1 MNPLRSI
8 IYIIGIVAVL
18 TSCQGGNN
26 RVATLEKGD
35 TVRFDYATLLT
46 VVRYSDHTHVEI
58 ANPWV
63 KGSVLRSYDISRPL
77 GKAVVTTTAHCQL
90 LTWLGKSSA
99 IAGVCDSRYI
109 GVDEVRKRLVA
120 GKTVDCGNSMN
131 PDVFG
136 INGGAGLGVALVML
150 LAGGS
155 VTLGT
160 LGVTGNVAILAA
172 AFAGAMAVMAI
183 ILFSSTL
190 VRDGVMLLVIGIMV
204 GYLSS
209 SVVTLLNYSATEQ
222 GIRSFMLWGMGSLDG
237 VTPSLLPLYVTITLA
252 ALVLSLLMVKPLNL
266 LSLGDNYARNL
277 GLNTRRARNYALLLT
292 GLLTAVVTAYCGPIA
307 FIGLAVPH
315 IARLLTVTDDM
326 RRLLPITMLTGA
338 VVTMAC
344 HLLCFV
350 PGEAGMLPLNAVTPL
365 IGAPVIIYVII
376 RKR

>member
-1 MNPLRSI
+1 MACLFMAGLMTGSVSIPCSAVWHVLVGDKAAVSESWRFIILESRLPQMVTAMLSGACLATAGLMMQTVFRNPL
-8 IYIIGIVAVL
+8 
-18 TSCQGGNN
+18 
-26 RVATLEKGD
+26 
-35 TVRFDYATLLT
+35 
-46 VVRYSDHTHVEI
+46 
-58 ANPWV
+58 
-63 KGSVLRSYDISRPL
+63 
-77 GKAVVTTTAHCQL
+77 
-90 LTWLGKSSA
+90 
-99 IAGVCDSRYI
+99 AG
-109 GVDEVRKRLVA
+109 
-120 GKTVDCGNSMN
+120 

-237 VTPSLLPLYVTITLA
+237 VTPLLLPLYVTIRLA

-266 LSLGDNYARNL
+266 LSLGD
-277 GLNTRRARNYALLLT
+277 NYALLLT

-338 VVTMAC
+338 VITMAC

>member
-1 MNPLRSI
+1 MACLFMAGLMTGSVSIPCSAVWRVLVGDEADVSESWRFIILESRLPQMVTAMLSGACLATAGLMMQTVFRNPL
-8 IYIIGIVAVL
+8 
-18 TSCQGGNN
+18 
-26 RVATLEKGD
+26 
-35 TVRFDYATLLT
+35 
-46 VVRYSDHTHVEI
+46 
-58 ANPWV
+58 
-63 KGSVLRSYDISRPL
+63 
-77 GKAVVTTTAHCQL
+77 
-90 LTWLGKSSA
+90 
-99 IAGVCDSRYI
+99 AG
-109 GVDEVRKRLVA
+109 
-120 GKTVDCGNSMN
+120 

-237 VTPSLLPLYVTITLA
+237 VTPLLLPLYVTITLA

-338 VVTMAC
+338 VITMAC

>member
-1 MNPLRSI
+1 MAGLMTGSVSIPCSAVWRVLIGEDEGVSESWRFIILESRLPQMVTAMLSGACLATAGLMMQTVFRNPL
-8 IYIIGIVAVL
+8 
-18 TSCQGGNN
+18 
-26 RVATLEKGD
+26 
-35 TVRFDYATLLT
+35 
-46 VVRYSDHTHVEI
+46 
-58 ANPWV
+58 
-63 KGSVLRSYDISRPL
+63 
-77 GKAVVTTTAHCQL
+77 
-90 LTWLGKSSA
+90 
-99 IAGVCDSRYI
+99 AG
-109 GVDEVRKRLVA
+109 
-120 GKTVDCGNSMN
+120 

-150 LAGGS
+150 LAGGC

-266 LSLGDNYARNL
+266 LSLGENYARNL

>member
-1 MNPLRSI
+1 MACLFMAGLMTGSVSIPCSAVWRVLIGEDEGVSESWRFIILESRLPQMVTAMLSGACLATAGLMMQTVFRNPL
-8 IYIIGIVAVL
+8 
-18 TSCQGGNN
+18 
-26 RVATLEKGD
+26 
-35 TVRFDYATLLT
+35 
-46 VVRYSDHTHVEI
+46 
-58 ANPWV
+58 
-63 KGSVLRSYDISRPL
+63 
-77 GKAVVTTTAHCQL
+77 
-90 LTWLGKSSA
+90 
-99 IAGVCDSRYI
+99 AG
-109 GVDEVRKRLVA
+109 
-120 GKTVDCGNSMN
+120 

-160 LGVTGNVAILAA
+160 HGVTGNVAILAA
-172 AFAGAMAVMAI
+172 AFAGAMAVMVI

-266 LSLGDNYARNL
+266 LSLGENYARNL

-338 VVTMAC
+338 VVTMVC

>member
-1 MNPLRSI
+1 MSESWRFIILESRLPQMVTAMLSGACLATAGLMMQTVFRNPL
-8 IYIIGIVAVL
+8 
-18 TSCQGGNN
+18 
-26 RVATLEKGD
+26 
-35 TVRFDYATLLT
+35 
-46 VVRYSDHTHVEI
+46 
-58 ANPWV
+58 
-63 KGSVLRSYDISRPL
+63 
-77 GKAVVTTTAHCQL
+77 
-90 LTWLGKSSA
+90 
-99 IAGVCDSRYI
+99 AG
-109 GVDEVRKRLVA
+109 
-120 GKTVDCGNSMN
+120 

-237 VTPSLLPLYVTITLA
+237 VSPSLLPLYVTITLA

>member
-1 MNPLRSI
+1 MACLFMAGLMTGSVSIPCLAVWRVLIGEDEGVSESWRFIILESRLPQMVTAMLSGSCLATAGLMMQTVFRNPL
-8 IYIIGIVAVL
+8 
-18 TSCQGGNN
+18 
-26 RVATLEKGD
+26 
-35 TVRFDYATLLT
+35 
-46 VVRYSDHTHVEI
+46 
-58 ANPWV
+58 
-63 KGSVLRSYDISRPL
+63 
-77 GKAVVTTTAHCQL
+77 
-90 LTWLGKSSA
+90 
-99 IAGVCDSRYI
+99 AG
-109 GVDEVRKRLVA
+109 
-120 GKTVDCGNSMN
+120 
-131 PDVFG
+131 PDVFC

>member
-1 MNPLRSI
+1 MACLFMAGLMTGSVSIPCLAVWRVLIGEDEGVSESWRFIILESRLPQMVTAMLSGSCLATAGLMMQTVFRNPL
-8 IYIIGIVAVL
+8 
-18 TSCQGGNN
+18 
-26 RVATLEKGD
+26 
-35 TVRFDYATLLT
+35 
-46 VVRYSDHTHVEI
+46 
-58 ANPWV
+58 
-63 KGSVLRSYDISRPL
+63 
-77 GKAVVTTTAHCQL
+77 
-90 LTWLGKSSA
+90 
-99 IAGVCDSRYI
+99 AG
-109 GVDEVRKRLVA
+109 
-120 GKTVDCGNSMN
+120 

-160 LGVTGNVAILAA
+160 LGVTGNVAILVA

-252 ALVLSLLMVKPLNL
+252 ALVLSQLMVKPLNL

-277 GLNTRRARNYALLLT
+277 GLNTRRARNYALMLT

>member
-1 MNPLRSI
+1 MACLFMVGLMTGSVSIPCSAVWRVLIGEDEGVSESWRFIILESRLPQMVTAMLSGACLATAGLMMQTVFRNPL
-8 IYIIGIVAVL
+8 
-18 TSCQGGNN
+18 
-26 RVATLEKGD
+26 
-35 TVRFDYATLLT
+35 
-46 VVRYSDHTHVEI
+46 
-58 ANPWV
+58 
-63 KGSVLRSYDISRPL
+63 
-77 GKAVVTTTAHCQL
+77 
-90 LTWLGKSSA
+90 
-99 IAGVCDSRYI
+99 AG
-109 GVDEVRKRLVA
+109 
-120 GKTVDCGNSMN
+120 

-338 VVTMAC
+338 VITMAC

>member
-1 MNPLRSI
+1 MACLFMAGLMTGSVSIPCLAVWRVLIGEDEGVSESWRFIILESRLPQMVTAMLSGACLATAGLMMQTVFRNPL
-8 IYIIGIVAVL
+8 
-18 TSCQGGNN
+18 
-26 RVATLEKGD
+26 
-35 TVRFDYATLLT
+35 
-46 VVRYSDHTHVEI
+46 
-58 ANPWV
+58 
-63 KGSVLRSYDISRPL
+63 
-77 GKAVVTTTAHCQL
+77 
-90 LTWLGKSSA
+90 
-99 IAGVCDSRYI
+99 AG
-109 GVDEVRKRLVA
+109 
-120 GKTVDCGNSMN
+120 

-326 RRLLPITMLTGA
+326 RRLLPITMRTGA

>member
-1 MNPLRSI
+1 MACLFMAGLMTGSVSIPCSAVWRVLIGEDEGVSESWRFIILESRLPQMVTAMLSGACLATAGLMMQTVFRNPL
-8 IYIIGIVAVL
+8 
-18 TSCQGGNN
+18 
-26 RVATLEKGD
+26 
-35 TVRFDYATLLT
+35 
-46 VVRYSDHTHVEI
+46 
-58 ANPWV
+58 
-63 KGSVLRSYDISRPL
+63 
-77 GKAVVTTTAHCQL
+77 
-90 LTWLGKSSA
+90 
-99 IAGVCDSRYI
+99 AG
-109 GVDEVRKRLVA
+109 
-120 GKTVDCGNSMN
+120 

-155 VTLGT
+155 VTLGM

-266 LSLGDNYARNL
+266 LSLGENYARNL

>member
-1 MNPLRSI
+1 MACLFMAGLMTGSVSIPCSAVWRVLVGDKADVSESWRFIILESRLPQMVTAMLSGACLATAGLMMQTVFRNPL
-8 IYIIGIVAVL
+8 
-18 TSCQGGNN
+18 
-26 RVATLEKGD
+26 
-35 TVRFDYATLLT
+35 
-46 VVRYSDHTHVEI
+46 
-58 ANPWV
+58 
-63 KGSVLRSYDISRPL
+63 
-77 GKAVVTTTAHCQL
+77 
-90 LTWLGKSSA
+90 
-99 IAGVCDSRYI
+99 AG
-109 GVDEVRKRLVA
+109 
-120 GKTVDCGNSMN
+120 

-237 VTPSLLPLYVTITLA
+237 VTPLLLPLYVTITLA

>member
-1 MNPLRSI
+1 MACLFMAGLMTGSVSIPCSAVWRVLIGEDEGVSESWRFIILESRLPQMVTAMLSGSCLATAGLMMQTVFRNPL
-8 IYIIGIVAVL
+8 
-18 TSCQGGNN
+18 
-26 RVATLEKGD
+26 
-35 TVRFDYATLLT
+35 
-46 VVRYSDHTHVEI
+46 
-58 ANPWV
+58 
-63 KGSVLRSYDISRPL
+63 
-77 GKAVVTTTAHCQL
+77 
-90 LTWLGKSSA
+90 
-99 IAGVCDSRYI
+99 AG
-109 GVDEVRKRLVA
+109 
-120 GKTVDCGNSMN
+120 

-237 VTPSLLPLYVTITLA
+237 VTPSFLPLYVTITLA

-350 PGEAGMLPLNAVTPL
+350 SGEAGLLPLNAVTPL

>member
-1 MNPLRSI
+1 MVCLFIAGLMTGSVSIPCSAVWRVLIGEDEGVSESWRFIILESRLPQMVTAMLSGACLATAGLMMQTVFRNPL
-8 IYIIGIVAVL
+8 
-18 TSCQGGNN
+18 
-26 RVATLEKGD
+26 
-35 TVRFDYATLLT
+35 
-46 VVRYSDHTHVEI
+46 
-58 ANPWV
+58 
-63 KGSVLRSYDISRPL
+63 
-77 GKAVVTTTAHCQL
+77 
-90 LTWLGKSSA
+90 
-99 IAGVCDSRYI
+99 AG
-109 GVDEVRKRLVA
+109 
-120 GKTVDCGNSMN
+120 

-172 AFAGAMAVMAI
+172 AFVGAMAVMAI

>member
-1 MNPLRSI
+1 MACLFMAGLMTGSVSIPCSAVWHVLVGDKAAVSESWRFIILESRLPQMVTAMLSGACLATAGLMMQTVFRNPL
-8 IYIIGIVAVL
+8 
-18 TSCQGGNN
+18 
-26 RVATLEKGD
+26 
-35 TVRFDYATLLT
+35 
-46 VVRYSDHTHVEI
+46 
-58 ANPWV
+58 
-63 KGSVLRSYDISRPL
+63 
-77 GKAVVTTTAHCQL
+77 
-90 LTWLGKSSA
+90 
-99 IAGVCDSRYI
+99 AG
-109 GVDEVRKRLVA
+109 
-120 GKTVDCGNSMN
+120 

-252 ALVLSLLMVKPLNL
+252 ALMLSLLMVKPLNL
-266 LSLGDNYARNL
+266 LSLGD
-277 GLNTRRARNYALLLT
+277 NYALLLT

-338 VVTMAC
+338 VITMAC

>member
-1 MNPLRSI
+1 MVCLFIAGLMTGSVSIPCSAVWRVLIGEDEGVSESWRFIILESRLPQMVTAMLSGACLATAGLMMQTVFRNPL
-8 IYIIGIVAVL
+8 
-18 TSCQGGNN
+18 
-26 RVATLEKGD
+26 
-35 TVRFDYATLLT
+35 
-46 VVRYSDHTHVEI
+46 
-58 ANPWV
+58 
-63 KGSVLRSYDISRPL
+63 
-77 GKAVVTTTAHCQL
+77 
-90 LTWLGKSSA
+90 
-99 IAGVCDSRYI
+99 AG
-109 GVDEVRKRLVA
+109 
-120 GKTVDCGNSMN
+120 

-344 HLLCFV
+344 HLFCFV

>member
-1 MNPLRSI
+1 MACLFMAGLMTGSVSTPCSAVWHVLVGDKAAVSERWRFIILESRLPQMVTAMLSGACLATAGLMMQTVFRNPL
-8 IYIIGIVAVL
+8 
-18 TSCQGGNN
+18 
-26 RVATLEKGD
+26 
-35 TVRFDYATLLT
+35 
-46 VVRYSDHTHVEI
+46 
-58 ANPWV
+58 
-63 KGSVLRSYDISRPL
+63 
-77 GKAVVTTTAHCQL
+77 
-90 LTWLGKSSA
+90 
-99 IAGVCDSRYI
+99 AG
-109 GVDEVRKRLVA
+109 
-120 GKTVDCGNSMN
+120 

-237 VTPSLLPLYVTITLA
+237 VTPLLLPLYVTITLA

-338 VVTMAC
+338 VITMAC

>member
-1 MNPLRSI
+1 MAGLMTGSVSIPCLAVWRVLIGEDEGVSESWRFIILESRLPQMVTAMLSGSCLATAGLMMQTVFRNPL
-8 IYIIGIVAVL
+8 
-18 TSCQGGNN
+18 
-26 RVATLEKGD
+26 
-35 TVRFDYATLLT
+35 
-46 VVRYSDHTHVEI
+46 
-58 ANPWV
+58 
-63 KGSVLRSYDISRPL
+63 
-77 GKAVVTTTAHCQL
+77 
-90 LTWLGKSSA
+90 
-99 IAGVCDSRYI
+99 AG
-109 GVDEVRKRLVA
+109 
-120 GKTVDCGNSMN
+120 

-183 ILFSSTL
+183 VLFSSTL

-237 VTPSLLPLYVTITLA
+237 VTPSLLPLYVTITLV

-266 LSLGDNYARNL
+266 LSLGENYARNL

>member
-1 MNPLRSI
+1 MACLFMAGLMTGSVSIPCLTVWRVLIGEDESVSESWRFIILESRLPQMVTAMLSGACLATAGLMMQTVFRNPL
-8 IYIIGIVAVL
+8 
-18 TSCQGGNN
+18 
-26 RVATLEKGD
+26 
-35 TVRFDYATLLT
+35 
-46 VVRYSDHTHVEI
+46 
-58 ANPWV
+58 
-63 KGSVLRSYDISRPL
+63 
-77 GKAVVTTTAHCQL
+77 
-90 LTWLGKSSA
+90 
-99 IAGVCDSRYI
+99 AG
-109 GVDEVRKRLVA
+109 
-120 GKTVDCGNSMN
+120 

-160 LGVTGNVAILAA
+160 LGVTGNAAILAA

-350 PGEAGMLPLNAVTPL
+350 PGEACMLPLNAVTPL

>member
-1 MNPLRSI
+1 MACLFMAGLMTGSVSIPCSAVWRVLIGEDEGVSESWRFIILESRLPQMVTAMLSGACLATAGLMMQTVFRNPL
-8 IYIIGIVAVL
+8 
-18 TSCQGGNN
+18 
-26 RVATLEKGD
+26 
-35 TVRFDYATLLT
+35 
-46 VVRYSDHTHVEI
+46 
-58 ANPWV
+58 
-63 KGSVLRSYDISRPL
+63 
-77 GKAVVTTTAHCQL
+77 
-90 LTWLGKSSA
+90 
-99 IAGVCDSRYI
+99 AG
-109 GVDEVRKRLVA
+109 
-120 GKTVDCGNSMN
+120 

-292 GLLTAVVTAYCGPIA
+292 ALLTAVVTAYCGPIA

>member
-1 MNPLRSI
+1 MVCLFIAGLMTGSVSIPCSAVWRVLIGEDEGVSESWRFIILESRLPQMVTAMLSGACLATAGLMMQTVFRNPL
-8 IYIIGIVAVL
+8 
-18 TSCQGGNN
+18 
-26 RVATLEKGD
+26 
-35 TVRFDYATLLT
+35 
-46 VVRYSDHTHVEI
+46 
-58 ANPWV
+58 
-63 KGSVLRSYDISRPL
+63 
-77 GKAVVTTTAHCQL
+77 
-90 LTWLGKSSA
+90 
-99 IAGVCDSRYI
+99 AG
-109 GVDEVRKRLVA
+109 
-120 GKTVDCGNSMN
+120 

-292 GLLTAVVTAYCGPIA
+292 GLFTAVVTAYCGPIA

>member
-1 MNPLRSI
+1 MACLFMAGLMTGSVSIPCSAVWRVLIGEDEGVSESWRFIILESRLPQMVTAMLSGACLATAGLMMQTVFRNPL
-8 IYIIGIVAVL
+8 
-18 TSCQGGNN
+18 
-26 RVATLEKGD
+26 
-35 TVRFDYATLLT
+35 
-46 VVRYSDHTHVEI
+46 
-58 ANPWV
+58 
-63 KGSVLRSYDISRPL
+63 
-77 GKAVVTTTAHCQL
+77 
-90 LTWLGKSSA
+90 
-99 IAGVCDSRYI
+99 AG
-109 GVDEVRKRLVA
+109 
-120 GKTVDCGNSMN
+120 

-237 VTPSLLPLYVTITLA
+237 VTPSLLPLYVTITLV

>member
-1 MNPLRSI
+1 MACLFMAGLMTGSVSIPCSAVWRVLIGEDEGVSESWRFIILESRLPQMVTAMLSGACLATAGLMMQTVFRNPL
-8 IYIIGIVAVL
+8 
-18 TSCQGGNN
+18 
-26 RVATLEKGD
+26 
-35 TVRFDYATLLT
+35 
-46 VVRYSDHTHVEI
+46 
-58 ANPWV
+58 
-63 KGSVLRSYDISRPL
+63 
-77 GKAVVTTTAHCQL
+77 
-90 LTWLGKSSA
+90 
-99 IAGVCDSRYI
+99 AG
-109 GVDEVRKRLVA
+109 
-120 GKTVDCGNSMN
+120 

-209 SVVTLLNYSATEQ
+209 AVVTLLNYSATEQ

>member
-1 MNPLRSI
+1 MACLFMAGLMTGSVSIPCSAVWRVLIGEDEDVSESWRFIILESRLPQMVTAMLSGACLATAGLMMQTVFRNPL
-8 IYIIGIVAVL
+8 
-18 TSCQGGNN
+18 
-26 RVATLEKGD
+26 
-35 TVRFDYATLLT
+35 
-46 VVRYSDHTHVEI
+46 
-58 ANPWV
+58 
-63 KGSVLRSYDISRPL
+63 
-77 GKAVVTTTAHCQL
+77 
-90 LTWLGKSSA
+90 
-99 IAGVCDSRYI
+99 AG
-109 GVDEVRKRLVA
+109 
-120 GKTVDCGNSMN
+120 

-237 VTPSLLPLYVTITLA
+237 VTPSLLPLYVTITLV

-350 PGEAGMLPLNAVTPL
+350 PGEVGMLPLNAVTPL

>member
-1 MNPLRSI
+1 MACLFMAGLMTGSVSIPCSAVWRVLIGEDEGVSESWRFIILESRLPQMVTAMLSGACLATAGLMMQTVFRNPL
-8 IYIIGIVAVL
+8 
-18 TSCQGGNN
+18 
-26 RVATLEKGD
+26 
-35 TVRFDYATLLT
+35 
-46 VVRYSDHTHVEI
+46 
-58 ANPWV
+58 
-63 KGSVLRSYDISRPL
+63 
-77 GKAVVTTTAHCQL
+77 
-90 LTWLGKSSA
+90 
-99 IAGVCDSRYI
+99 AG
-109 GVDEVRKRLVA
+109 
-120 GKTVDCGNSMN
+120 

-350 PGEAGMLPLNAVTPL
+350 PGEAGLLPLNAVTPL

-376 RKR
+376 RNR

>member
-1 MNPLRSI
+1 MACLFMAGLMTGSVSIPCSAVWRVLIGEDEGVSESWRFIILESRLPQMVTAMLSGACLATAGLMMQTVFRNPL
-8 IYIIGIVAVL
+8 
-18 TSCQGGNN
+18 
-26 RVATLEKGD
+26 
-35 TVRFDYATLLT
+35 
-46 VVRYSDHTHVEI
+46 
-58 ANPWV
+58 
-63 KGSVLRSYDISRPL
+63 
-77 GKAVVTTTAHCQL
+77 
-90 LTWLGKSSA
+90 
-99 IAGVCDSRYI
+99 AG
-109 GVDEVRKRLVA
+109 
-120 GKTVDCGNSMN
+120 

-252 ALVLSLLMVKPLNL
+252 ALMLSLLMVKPLNL

-315 IARLLTVTDDM
+315 IARLLTVTNDM

>member
-1 MNPLRSI
+1 MVCLFIAGLMTGSVSIPCSAVWRVLIGEDEGVSDSWRFIILESRLPQMITAMLSGACLATAGLMMQTVFRNPL
-8 IYIIGIVAVL
+8 
-18 TSCQGGNN
+18 
-26 RVATLEKGD
+26 
-35 TVRFDYATLLT
+35 
-46 VVRYSDHTHVEI
+46 
-58 ANPWV
+58 
-63 KGSVLRSYDISRPL
+63 
-77 GKAVVTTTAHCQL
+77 
-90 LTWLGKSSA
+90 
-99 IAGVCDSRYI
+99 AG
-109 GVDEVRKRLVA
+109 
-120 GKTVDCGNSMN
+120 

-155 VTLGT
+155 MAVDG
-160 LGVTGNVAILAA
+160 LGVTGNMAILAA

-183 ILFSSTL
+183 ILFCSTL

-209 SVVTLLNYSATEQ
+209 SVITLLNYSATEQ
-222 GIRSFMLWGMGSLDG
+222 GMRSFMLWGMGSLDG
-237 VTPSLLPLYVTITLA
+237 VTPSLLPLYVSITLV

-315 IARLLTVTDDM
+315 IARLLTATDDM
-326 RRLLPITMLTGA
+326 RRLLPVTMLTGA
-338 VVTMAC
+338 VVTMVC

-350 PGEAGMLPLNAVTPL
+350 PGSAGMLPLNAVTPL
-365 IGAPVIIYVII
+365 VGAPVIIYVII

>member
-1 MNPLRSI
+1 MACLFMAGLMTGSVSIPCLAVWRVLIGEDEGVSESWRFIILESRLPQMVTAMLSGACLATAGLMMQTVFRNPL
-8 IYIIGIVAVL
+8 
-18 TSCQGGNN
+18 
-26 RVATLEKGD
+26 
-35 TVRFDYATLLT
+35 
-46 VVRYSDHTHVEI
+46 
-58 ANPWV
+58 
-63 KGSVLRSYDISRPL
+63 
-77 GKAVVTTTAHCQL
+77 
-90 LTWLGKSSA
+90 
-99 IAGVCDSRYI
+99 AG
-109 GVDEVRKRLVA
+109 
-120 GKTVDCGNSMN
+120 

-190 VRDGVMLLVIGIMV
+190 VRDGVTLLVIGIMV

-252 ALVLSLLMVKPLNL
+252 SLVLSLLMVKPLNL

>member
-1 MNPLRSI
+1 MVCLFIAGLMTGSVSIPCSAVWRVLIGEDEGVSESWRFIILESRLPQMVTAMLSGSCLATAGLMMQTVFRNPL
-8 IYIIGIVAVL
+8 
-18 TSCQGGNN
+18 
-26 RVATLEKGD
+26 
-35 TVRFDYATLLT
+35 
-46 VVRYSDHTHVEI
+46 
-58 ANPWV
+58 
-63 KGSVLRSYDISRPL
+63 
-77 GKAVVTTTAHCQL
+77 
-90 LTWLGKSSA
+90 
-99 IAGVCDSRYI
+99 AG
-109 GVDEVRKRLVA
+109 
-120 GKTVDCGNSMN
+120 

>member
-1 MNPLRSI
+1 MACLFMAGLMTGSVSIPCSAVWRVLIGEDEGVSESWRFIILESRLPKMVTAMLSGACLATAGLMMQTVFRNPL
-8 IYIIGIVAVL
+8 
-18 TSCQGGNN
+18 
-26 RVATLEKGD
+26 
-35 TVRFDYATLLT
+35 
-46 VVRYSDHTHVEI
+46 
-58 ANPWV
+58 
-63 KGSVLRSYDISRPL
+63 
-77 GKAVVTTTAHCQL
+77 
-90 LTWLGKSSA
+90 
-99 IAGVCDSRYI
+99 AG
-109 GVDEVRKRLVA
+109 
-120 GKTVDCGNSMN
+120 

-252 ALVLSLLMVKPLNL
+252 ALMLSLLMVKPLNL

>member
-1 MNPLRSI
+1 MACLFMAGLMTGNVSIPCSAVWHVLVGDKAAVSESWRFIILESRLPQMVTAMLSGACLATAGLMMQTVFRNPL
-8 IYIIGIVAVL
+8 
-18 TSCQGGNN
+18 
-26 RVATLEKGD
+26 
-35 TVRFDYATLLT
+35 
-46 VVRYSDHTHVEI
+46 
-58 ANPWV
+58 
-63 KGSVLRSYDISRPL
+63 
-77 GKAVVTTTAHCQL
+77 
-90 LTWLGKSSA
+90 
-99 IAGVCDSRYI
+99 AG
-109 GVDEVRKRLVA
+109 
-120 GKTVDCGNSMN
+120 

>member
-1 MNPLRSI
+1 MACLFMAGLMTGSVSIPCLAVWHVLIGEDEGVSESWRFIILESRLPQMVTAMLSGSCLATAGLMMQTVFRNPL
-8 IYIIGIVAVL
+8 
-18 TSCQGGNN
+18 
-26 RVATLEKGD
+26 
-35 TVRFDYATLLT
+35 
-46 VVRYSDHTHVEI
+46 
-58 ANPWV
+58 
-63 KGSVLRSYDISRPL
+63 
-77 GKAVVTTTAHCQL
+77 
-90 LTWLGKSSA
+90 
-99 IAGVCDSRYI
+99 AG
-109 GVDEVRKRLVA
+109 
-120 GKTVDCGNSMN
+120 

-252 ALVLSLLMVKPLNL
+252 ALVLSLL
-266 LSLGDNYARNL
+266 
-277 GLNTRRARNYALLLT
+277 
-292 GLLTAVVTAYCGPIA
+292 TAVVTAYCGPIA

-338 VVTMAC
+338 VITMAC

>member
-1 MNPLRSI
+1 MACLFMAGLMTGSVSIPCSAVWHVFVGDEEVVSESWRFIILESRLPQMVTAMLSGACLATAGLMMQTVFRNPL
-8 IYIIGIVAVL
+8 
-18 TSCQGGNN
+18 
-26 RVATLEKGD
+26 
-35 TVRFDYATLLT
+35 
-46 VVRYSDHTHVEI
+46 
-58 ANPWV
+58 
-63 KGSVLRSYDISRPL
+63 
-77 GKAVVTTTAHCQL
+77 
-90 LTWLGKSSA
+90 
-99 IAGVCDSRYI
+99 AG
-109 GVDEVRKRLVA
+109 
-120 GKTVDCGNSMN
+120 

-252 ALVLSLLMVKPLNL
+252 ALGLSLLMVKPLNL

-315 IARLLTVTDDM
+315 IARLLMVTDDM

>member
-1 MNPLRSI
+1 MACLFMAGLMTGSVSIPCLAVWRVLIGEDEGVSESWRFIILESRLPQMVTAMLSGACLATAGLMMQTVFRNPL
-8 IYIIGIVAVL
+8 
-18 TSCQGGNN
+18 
-26 RVATLEKGD
+26 
-35 TVRFDYATLLT
+35 
-46 VVRYSDHTHVEI
+46 
-58 ANPWV
+58 
-63 KGSVLRSYDISRPL
+63 
-77 GKAVVTTTAHCQL
+77 
-90 LTWLGKSSA
+90 
-99 IAGVCDSRYI
+99 AG
-109 GVDEVRKRLVA
+109 
-120 GKTVDCGNSMN
+120 

-172 AFAGAMAVMAI
+172 AFAGSMAVMAI

-365 IGAPVIIYVII
+365 IGAPVILYVII

>member
-1 MNPLRSI
+1 MACLFMAGLMTGSVSIPCSAVWRVLIGEDEGVSESWRFIILESRLPQMVTAMLSGACLATAGLMMQTVFRNPL
-8 IYIIGIVAVL
+8 
-18 TSCQGGNN
+18 
-26 RVATLEKGD
+26 
-35 TVRFDYATLLT
+35 
-46 VVRYSDHTHVEI
+46 
-58 ANPWV
+58 
-63 KGSVLRSYDISRPL
+63 
-77 GKAVVTTTAHCQL
+77 
-90 LTWLGKSSA
+90 
-99 IAGVCDSRYI
+99 AG
-109 GVDEVRKRLVA
+109 
-120 GKTVDCGNSMN
+120 

-209 SVVTLLNYSATEQ
+209 SVVTLLNYRATEQ

-350 PGEAGMLPLNAVTPL
+350 PGEAGLLPLNAVTPL

>member
-1 MNPLRSI
+1 MACLFMAGLMTGSVSIPCSAVWHVLVGDKAAVSESWRFIILESRLPQMVTAMLSGACLATAGLMMQTVFRNPL
-8 IYIIGIVAVL
+8 
-18 TSCQGGNN
+18 
-26 RVATLEKGD
+26 
-35 TVRFDYATLLT
+35 
-46 VVRYSDHTHVEI
+46 
-58 ANPWV
+58 
-63 KGSVLRSYDISRPL
+63 
-77 GKAVVTTTAHCQL
+77 
-90 LTWLGKSSA
+90 
-99 IAGVCDSRYI
+99 AG
-109 GVDEVRKRLVA
+109 
-120 GKTVDCGNSMN
+120 

-277 GLNTRRARNYALLLT
+277 GLNTRRAAT
-292 GLLTAVVTAYCGPIA
+292 MPCCSPVCS
-307 FIGLAVPH
+307 
-315 IARLLTVTDDM
+315 RLW
-326 RRLLPITMLTGA
+326 
-338 VVTMAC
+338 
-344 HLLCFV
+344 
-350 PGEAGMLPLNAVTPL
+350 
-365 IGAPVIIYVII
+365 
-376 RKR
+376 

>member
-1 MNPLRSI
+1 MACLFMAGLMTGSVSIPCSAVWRVLIGEDEGVSESWRFIILESRLPQMVTAMLSGACLATAGLMMQTVFRNPL
-8 IYIIGIVAVL
+8 
-18 TSCQGGNN
+18 
-26 RVATLEKGD
+26 
-35 TVRFDYATLLT
+35 
-46 VVRYSDHTHVEI
+46 
-58 ANPWV
+58 
-63 KGSVLRSYDISRPL
+63 
-77 GKAVVTTTAHCQL
+77 
-90 LTWLGKSSA
+90 
-99 IAGVCDSRYI
+99 AG
-109 GVDEVRKRLVA
+109 
-120 GKTVDCGNSMN
+120 

-344 HLLCFV
+344 HLLSFV

>member
-1 MNPLRSI
+1 MTGSVSIPCSAVWRVLIGEDEGVSESWRFIILESRLPQMVTAMLSGACLATAGLMMQTVFRNPL
-8 IYIIGIVAVL
+8 
-18 TSCQGGNN
+18 
-26 RVATLEKGD
+26 
-35 TVRFDYATLLT
+35 
-46 VVRYSDHTHVEI
+46 
-58 ANPWV
+58 
-63 KGSVLRSYDISRPL
+63 
-77 GKAVVTTTAHCQL
+77 
-90 LTWLGKSSA
+90 
-99 IAGVCDSRYI
+99 AG
-109 GVDEVRKRLVA
+109 
-120 GKTVDCGNSMN
+120 

-237 VTPSLLPLYVTITLA
+237 VTPSLLPLYVTITLT

-277 GLNTRRARNYALLLT
+277 GLNTRRARNYALMLT

>member
-1 MNPLRSI
+1 MTGSVSIPCSAVWRVLIGEDEGVSESWRFIILESRLPQMVTAMLSGACLATAGLMMQTVFRNPL
-8 IYIIGIVAVL
+8 
-18 TSCQGGNN
+18 
-26 RVATLEKGD
+26 
-35 TVRFDYATLLT
+35 
-46 VVRYSDHTHVEI
+46 
-58 ANPWV
+58 
-63 KGSVLRSYDISRPL
+63 
-77 GKAVVTTTAHCQL
+77 
-90 LTWLGKSSA
+90 
-99 IAGVCDSRYI
+99 AG
-109 GVDEVRKRLVA
+109 
-120 GKTVDCGNSMN
+120 

-277 GLNTRRARNYALLLT
+277 GLNTRRARNYAMLLT